1 MNGFQKI
8 FWLLVMLVL
17 ASTARAHDPG
27 MSSVKFGRT
36 NGGVEIQMAFA
47 WTDLARL
54 VDGSPAARPNAA
66 QLTALAP
73 ALTHATD
80 GFACMATNG
89 KIVTATAPV
98 ISPDRATATD
108 VLVRIE
114 LAQITAGPL
123 DAEFPVLSRMA
134 FGHRMIVTQGQAA
147 EAVALL
153 DARHP
158 TWRIPGASDFG
169 AAMETEVAPA
179 PARASWASF
188 IPLGIEHILTGYD
201 HLCFLLALLLVALRI
216 RDVLAVVTTF
226 TIAHS
231 LTLAAAAMGTVSLPS
246 SVVEPLIAAS
256 IVYIGVENLILRR
269 QPRYRLALVFCFG
282 LIHGLGFATAL
293 SERLPGITGVAVIP
307 PLLSFNLGVEIGQ
320 LAVAACL
327 IPLIKWA
334 RSRADYTPRLQPA
347 TSLIIAAVGAFWFVQ
362 RVWPV

>member
-1 MNGFQKI
+1 
-8 FWLLVMLVL
+8 MLVL

-89 KIVTATAPV
+89 KIVIATAPV
-98 ISPDRATATD
+98 ISPDPATATD
-108 VLVRIE
+108 VLVRINASE
-114 LAQITAGPL
+114 IIAGPL
-123 DAEFPVLSRMA
+123 DAEFPVLARMP
-134 FGHRMIVTQGQAA
+134 FGHRMIVTQGDTA
-147 EAVALL
+147 EAVGLL

-158 TWRIPGASDFG
+158 TWTVPLVSDFNTG
-169 AAMETEVAPA
+169 GQAEVAISPS
-179 PARASWASF
+179 PHASWASF

-256 IVYIGVENLILRR
+256 IVYIGLENLILRR
-269 QPRYRLALVFCFG
+269 QPRHRLVLVFCFG

-293 SERLPGITGVAVIP
+293 AERLPGITGAAVIP
-307 PLLSFNLGVEIGQ
+307 PLLSFNLGVEAGQ
-320 LAVAACL
+320 LAVAAIL

-334 RSRADYTPRLQPA
+334 RSRADYVPRLQPA
-347 TSLIIAAVGAFWFVQ
+347 TSLIIAAVGTFWFVQ
-362 RVWPV
+362 RIW